1 MLNMDAFHTG
11 TAQKVDS
18 VGETVKV
25 VEYDTAN
32 TGLNNKLGA
41 LEARRRS
48 DIQRRAFAA
57 A

>member
-48 DIQRRAFAA
+48 DIQRRAFA
-57 A
+57 